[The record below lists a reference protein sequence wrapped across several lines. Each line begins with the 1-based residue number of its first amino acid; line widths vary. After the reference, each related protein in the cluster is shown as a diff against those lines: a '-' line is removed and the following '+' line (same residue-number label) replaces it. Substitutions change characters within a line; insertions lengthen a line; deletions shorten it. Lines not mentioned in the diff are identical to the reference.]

1 MNLST
6 TATLETEGSG
16 HCKEVLNKSQ
26 LSAGTKKV
34 TVVER

>member
-1 MNLST
+1 MNLAT
-6 TATLETEGSG
+6 RATLETEGSG
-16 HCKEVLNKSQ
+16 RCREVLNKSQ

>member
-6 TATLETEGSG
+6 RATLEIEGSG
-16 HCKEVLNKSQ
+16 RCREVLNKSQ